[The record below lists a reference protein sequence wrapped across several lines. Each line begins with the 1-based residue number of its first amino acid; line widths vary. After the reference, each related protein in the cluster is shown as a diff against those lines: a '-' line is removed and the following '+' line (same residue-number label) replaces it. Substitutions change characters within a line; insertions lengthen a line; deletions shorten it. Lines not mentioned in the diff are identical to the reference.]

1 MPNFKYSARDNFAKF
16 VTGIIPADDKDA
28 AAKKLQDLGYF
39 PINIS
44 EVHMLSS
51 IQLFKGMRRVSYQE
65 VNAFTRQ
72 LYAVQKAAL
81 PLLASLESIALQTP
95 NLYFKSVIENILR
108 DVRAGTSLSSAMAKY
123 NNIFSDVYVSMI
135 KAAET
140 SGGMVEILGRLNDLL
155 EKDIDTRSRI
165 NSATRYPML
174 AFFVLCAGFLIVVT
188 FVIPRFASLY
198 GQFHTALPLP
208 TQILINIS
216 TFMRKFWYLVILG
229 IVGAIFVFRRFVS
242 TIRGRLIWDN
252 LKLKAPVFGPLMTM
266 LTLSRFARIMA
277 ILMKSG
283 VPILEVLDLVAKSS
297 GNAVIARAIVNIKE
311 SVKQGKGLSEPMKL
325 SGLFPPAVV
334 QMVYIGEQSGRVD
347 ELLFSV
353 ADYYDSE
360 SGYMIKNLTTY
371 IEPILIFILAIMV
384 LVMALAIFL
393 PMWNLIKVFR
403 PT

>member
-16 VTGIIPADDKDA
+16 VSGVIAAEDQDA
-28 AAKKLQDLGYF
+28 AAKKLQEMGYF
-39 PINIS
+39 PLNIS
-44 EVHMLSS
+44 EAHKDSS
-51 IQLFKGMRRVSYQE
+51 GELFQGMRRVTPQE

-81 PLLASLESIALQTP
+81 PILASLESIAQQTP
-95 NLYFKSVIENILR
+95 NPYFKSVIESLIR
-108 DVRAGTSLSSAMAKY
+108 DVRSGTSLSVAMAK
-123 NNIFSDVYVSMI
+123 FDRVFDGVYVSMI

-165 NSATRYPML
+165 SSATRYPML

-188 FVIPRFASLY
+188 FVIPRFANIY

-216 TFMRKFWYLVILG
+216 LIMRKFWYLIILG
-229 IVGAIFVFRRFVS
+229 IAAIVFAFNRFISSVE
-242 TIRGRLIWDN
+242 GRLIWDN
-252 LKLKAPVFGPLMTM
+252 FKLKAPVFGPLMTM
-266 LTLSRFARIMA
+266 LTLSRFARITA

-283 VPILEVLDLVAKSS
+283 VPILEVLDLVSKAT
-297 GNAVIARAIVNIKE
+297 GNAVIARAIINIKE
-311 SVKQGKGLSEPMKL
+311 SVRQGKGLSEPMKL
-325 SGLFPPAVV
+325 SGLFPAAVV

-347 ELLFSV
+347 ELLVSV

-360 SGYMIKNLTTY
+360 SGYMIRNLTTY
-371 IEPILIFILAIMV
+371 IEPILIFILSVMV

-403 PT
+403 PG